1 MDKTSIERRI
11 KFNFTLN
18 KNIVTSLDNEV
29 WKTIPGHELYSASNK
44 GRIKNNIT
52 GKLMTNFI
60 VGDYYKVS
68 LNAKPYFV
76 HKLVALAFIDNPE
89 NKSVVDHIDTNCLN
103 NNVENLRWAT
113 IKENNNNPITV
124 EKQVGR
130 LRDYNEV
137 RKIRVIAYNTKDE
150 NDVKIFNSV
159 SEAAQFINDRSTNI
173 SRVCKLNDDVG
184 FLKYRCK
191 NYYFVYEQSIF
202 NINE

>member
-1 MDKTSIERRI
+1 MDKTSIKRRI

-29 WKTIPGHELYSASNK
+29 WKIIPGHELYSVSNK

-89 NKSVVDHIDTNCLN
+89 NEHAI
-103 NNVENLRWAT
+103 
-113 IKENNNNPITV
+113 
-124 EKQVGR
+124 
-130 LRDYNEV
+130 
-137 RKIRVIAYNTKDE
+137 
-150 NDVKIFNSV
+150 NS
-159 SEAAQFINDRSTNI
+159 NI
-173 SRVCKLNDDVG
+173 
-184 FLKYRCK
+184 
-191 NYYFVYEQSIF
+191 
-202 NINE
+202 

>member
-1 MDKTSIERRI
+1 MDKTSIKRRI

-29 WKTIPGHELYSASNK
+29 WKIIPGHELYSVSNK

-60 VGDYYKVS
+60 VGDYYKVF

-124 EKQVGR
+124 KKQTDR

-137 RKIRVIAYNTKDE
+137 RKLKIIGYNVQDITDIKT
-150 NDVKIFNSV
+150 FNSV
-159 SEAAQFINDRSTNI
+159 LEAANFVNISSTNV
-173 SRVCKLNDDVG
+173 SRVCKANADIDK
-184 FLKYRCK
+184 LKYKCK
-191 NYYFVYEQSIF
+191 GYYFVYEHAINS
-202 NINE
+202 NI

>member
-1 MDKTSIERRI
+1 MDKTSIKRRI

-29 WKTIPGHELYSASNK
+29 WKIIPGHELYSVSNK

-76 HKLVALAFIDNPE
+76 HKLVVLAFIDNPE

-124 EKQVGR
+124 KKQTDR

-137 RKIRVIAYNTKDE
+137 RKLKIIGYNVQDITDIKT
-150 NDVKIFNSV
+150 FNSV
-159 SEAAQFINDRSTNI
+159 LEAANFVNTSSTNV
-173 SRVCKLNDDVG
+173 SRVCKANADIDK
-184 FLKYRCK
+184 LKYKCK
-191 NYYFVYEQSIF
+191 GYYFVYEHAINS
-202 NINE
+202 NI

>member
-1 MDKTSIERRI
+1 MDKTSIKRRI

-29 WKTIPGHELYSASNK
+29 WKIIPGHELYSVSNK

-124 EKQVGR
+124 KKQTDR

-137 RKIRVIAYNTKDE
+137 RKLKIIGYNVQDITDIKT
-150 NDVKIFNSV
+150 FNSV
-159 SEAAQFINDRSTNI
+159 LEATNFVNTSSTNV
-173 SRVCKLNDDVG
+173 SRVCKANADIDK
-184 FLKYRCK
+184 LKYKCK
-191 NYYFVYEQSIF
+191 GYYFVYEHAINS
-202 NINE
+202 NI